1 MAASSV
7 SSSLASLSSNF
18 DVNTLVSQ
26 LMSAEQKPLSL
37 LSQKRSA
44 ANAEIS
50 AWGKLKSAL
59 GALQTGMR
67 AVNGLED
74 FNPVTASV
82 ADATVGTATATS
94 AATAGSYALEVSA
107 LAQRHTLATAA
118 LPSSSSPLGTG
129 TLTIQFGTY
138 SSGSN
143 TFATN
148 AARSTLTVAIGAG
161 QDTLAGV
168 RDAINAAGGDVSA
181 SIVTDANGARLV
193 LASDNAGAADSMRI
207 TVADDDGT
215 AADASGLSRLAY
227 DPTAAVG
234 AGRNLTQAAAAQDA
248 SFKLNGLSLTSASN
262 TVTGALEGVSLTLSR
277 TNAGAP
283 TTVNVVRDATAATAS
298 VQKFVTAWNDATNT
312 LRNLTAYD
320 PSGRSTGQLQGDN
333 AATGVLAQLRAVLGK
348 SLTALTGST
357 TTLAQ
362 VGVSFQRDGTLALD
376 QAKLRAAVNAAG
388 GDIGAL
394 FAPSGKGS
402 ASTLSYV
409 GKTTATTPGTYAVSV
424 SQVATRGTLDGSD
437 PAGLVI
443 DAGVNDTLTIDV
455 DGTSATVTLGAGTY
469 ASADAL
475 AAEVQT
481 RLNGAAAL
489 SGAGISVAV
498 TASGGVLSVA
508 SNRWGSTSSVA
519 SASGNAADTLFG
531 STPAETAGQDVAGTI
546 GGVAATGKGR
556 ILTGGSGNGAEGLRI
571 DVAATATGAAGTM
584 SFSRGYADQLATA
597 LDAILGAKGSI
608 QGRVDSL
615 NAQVKKIDD
624 RTAAEQD
631 RLAATEKR
639 YRTQFTALASMLSR
653 MSSTSSFLTSQLANL
668 PGSTNNSN

>member
-1 MAASSV
+1 MATTLAAPGIGSGLDINAIVEKLMSVERKPLEQIAKQEATTQARISAFGSIKGALAAFQSAAAGVSTGSAFRATYAQVSDIAVLSASTSSDAASG
-7 SSSLASLSSNF
+7 
-18 DVNTLVSQ
+18 
-26 LMSAEQKPLSL
+26 
-37 LSQKRSA
+37 RY
-44 ANAEIS
+44 
-50 AWGKLKSAL
+50 
-59 GALQTGMR
+59 
-67 AVNGLED
+67 AV
-74 FNPVTASV
+74 
-82 ADATVGTATATS
+82 
-94 AATAGSYALEVSA
+94 EVSA
-107 LAQRHTLATAA
+107 LAQSQKLASAGFAA
-118 LPSSSSPLGTG
+118 TTDAVGTG
-129 TLTIQFGTY
+129 TITFEFGTT
-138 SSGSN
+138 SGSAF
-143 TFATN
+143 TPD
-148 AARSTLTVAIGAG
+148 AAVGSRSVTIAAG
-161 QDTLAGV
+161 QDSLAGV

-519 SASGNAADTLFG
+519 SASGN
-531 STPAETAGQDVAGTI
+531 
-546 GGVAATGKGR
+546 
-556 ILTGGSGNGAEGLRI
+556 GAEGLRI